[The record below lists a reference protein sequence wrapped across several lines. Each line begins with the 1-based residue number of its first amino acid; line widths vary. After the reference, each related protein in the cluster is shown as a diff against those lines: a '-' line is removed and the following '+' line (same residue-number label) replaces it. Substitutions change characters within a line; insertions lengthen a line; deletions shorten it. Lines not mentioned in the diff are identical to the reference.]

1 MDPNGDGIIGE
12 KEGRAIARSSAKSRA
27 SNMKYKKGLCATLAL
42 LTLSWIGNT
51 VLVMVI
57 VYVNFKKTLN
67 KSSLHHISAISCPD
81 LMCGMSLSHTRS
93 GTLRP
98 SASCSRSLRSSNGCR
113 AIKRRATLLVDN
125 DVGLPPLQISLP
137 NLSPGRRVRIGLFGS
152 AGRPQGAARAQRAVR
167 RGVDC
172 RRSSSSS
179 SIVVVAF
186 VVVAVVVV
194 VVAAVVRA
202 RVLEEE
208 HLDT

>member
-81 LMCGMSLSHTRS
+81 LMWDV
-93 GTLRP
+93 
-98 SASCSRSLRSSNGCR
+98 
-113 AIKRRATLLVDN
+113 AITHPIGHAAAL
-125 DVGLPPLQISLP
+125 GELQQEFKEFEWLQS
-137 NLSPGRRVRIGLFGS
+137 
-152 AGRPQGAARAQRAVR
+152 
-167 RGVDC
+167 D
-172 RRSSSSS
+172 
-179 SIVVVAF
+179 
-186 VVVAVVVV
+186 
-194 VVAAVVRA
+194 
-202 RVLEEE
+202 
-208 HLDT
+208 